1 MERMGCLIVFLRIVM
16 NKLKRFISKLLKINE
31 AAYYSFNHKKTAVII
46 NDVDFGHI
54 LTGKQAIITGG
65 NSGIGLA
72 IAKKMIACGAVVTIV
87 GKNSEKTKK
96 VAEDLHCGYLVI
108 DLMNTREMI
117 TIIERFTQNRKI
129 DILVNSAGVIDTEPW
144 LAKTPENFDL
154 VISTN
159 LKAAYFMSQTI
170 ANHMIKNKIKGHILN
185 VSSSSSMRPSWGPY
199 QLSKRALNGMT
210 LGFAQKLAPHGITVN
225 GLAPGVTMTPMA
237 SKFIEDTDNLAYY
250 NPLRRAETPEEIANL
265 AVFLV
270 SNLGTSIVG
279 DTVMITGGSGIL
291 SDIY

>member
-1 MERMGCLIVFLRIVM
+1 MIF
-16 NKLKRFISKLLKINE
+16 LKRILSKLFKINE
-31 AAYYSFNHKKTAVII
+31 AAYYSMNNKKTAVII

-54 LTGKQAIITGG
+54 LEDKEAIITGG
-65 NSGIGLA
+65 TSGIGYA
-72 IAKKMIACGAVVTIV
+72 IAKKIIECGAKVTIV
-87 GKNSEKTKK
+87 GRNPEKTQKA
-96 VAEDLHCGYLVI
+96 AEELHCQYVLM
-108 DLMNTREMI
+108 DLTDTRGFI
-117 TIIERFTQNRKI
+117 KIISEYIENRRI

-144 LAKTPENFDL
+144 LAKTPETFDL

-170 ANHMIKNKIKGHILN
+170 ANHMIKHKIKGHILN
-185 VSSSSSMRPSWGPY
+185 VSSSSSMRPGKGPY

-210 LGFAQKLAPHGITVN
+210 LGFAEKLAPKGITVN
-225 GLAPGVTMTPMA
+225 GLAPGITLTPMA
-237 SKFIEDTDNLAYY
+237 YKFLEDSDNLAYY

-291 SDIY
+291 SDLY

>member
-1 MERMGCLIVFLRIVM
+1 MAIIDRFLEKFFRA
-16 NKLKRFISKLLKINE
+16 RE
-31 AAYYSFNHKKTAVII
+31 AAYYSKCKEKSAVII

-54 LTGKQAIITGG
+54 LEGKEALVTGG
-65 NSGIGLA
+65 SSGIGLA
-72 IAKKMIACGAVVTIV
+72 IAKKMVECGAKVTII
-87 GKNSEKTKK
+87 GRNPEKTKN
-96 VAEDLHCGYLVI
+96 VAEDIKCQYLLL
-108 DLMNTREMI
+108 DLTDTKELI
-117 TIIERFTQNRKI
+117 KAISKYIENKRI
-129 DILVNSAGVIDTEPW
+129 DILVNSAGILDREKW
-144 LAKTPENFDL
+144 LEKTPDNFDL
-154 VISTN
+154 VINTN
-159 LKAAYFMSQTI
+159 LKAAYFMSQTV
-170 ANHMIKNKIKGHILN
+170 AKHMLNHKIEGHILN

-225 GLAPGVTMTPMA
+225 ALAPGVTMTPMA
-237 SKFIEDTDNLAYY
+237 SNFIKDTENLAYY

-265 AVFLV
+265 AIFLV

>member
-1 MERMGCLIVFLRIVM
+1 MAIVDRFLE
-16 NKLKRFISKLLKINE
+16 KLFKARE
-31 AAYYSFNHKKTAVII
+31 AAYYSKYKEKSAVII

-54 LTGKQAIITGG
+54 LEGKEALVTGG
-65 NSGIGLA
+65 SSGIGLA
-72 IAKKMIACGAVVTIV
+72 IAEKMVECGAKVTII
-87 GKNSEKTKK
+87 GRNPEKTKK
-96 VAEDLHCGYLVI
+96 AAEDIKCQYLLL
-108 DLMNTREMI
+108 DLTDTKELI
-117 TIIERFTQNRKI
+117 KTISEYIENKRI
-129 DILVNSAGVIDTEPW
+129 DILVNSAGILDREKW
-144 LAKTPENFDL
+144 LEKTPDNFDL
-154 VISTN
+154 VINTN
-159 LKAAYFMSQTI
+159 LKAAYFMSQTV
-170 ANHMIKNKIKGHILN
+170 AKHMLKLKIGGHILN

-225 GLAPGVTMTPMA
+225 ALAPGVTMTPMA
-237 SKFIEDTDNLAYY
+237 SSFVKDTDNLAYY

-265 AVFLV
+265 AIFLV

>member
-1 MERMGCLIVFLRIVM
+1 MSF
-16 NKLKRFISKLLKINE
+16 LKRFISKLLKINE
-31 AAYYSFNHKKTAVII
+31 AAYYSINNKKSAIII

-54 LTGKQAIITGG
+54 LEGQEAIITGG
-65 NSGIGLA
+65 SSGIGLA
-72 IAKKMIACGAVVTIV
+72 IAKKMIECGARVTII
-87 GKNSEKTKK
+87 GRNPEKTKK
-96 VAEDLHCGYLVI
+96 AAEVNNCQYLLLDLT
-108 DLMNTREMI
+108 DANE
-117 TIIERFTQNRKI
+117 IIKKVSEYIENKRI
-129 DILVNSAGVIDTEPW
+129 AILVNSAGVLDKEKW
-144 LAKTPENFDL
+144 LEKTPDNFDQ
-154 VISTN
+154 VMNTN

-170 ANHMIKNKIKGHILN
+170 AKHMLKHNIQGHILN

-225 GLAPGVTMTPMA
+225 ALAPGVTMTPMA
-237 SKFIEDTDNLAYY
+237 SSFIDDTDNLAYY

>member
-1 MERMGCLIVFLRIVM
+1 MAIIDKFLE
-16 NKLKRFISKLLKINE
+16 KLFKARE
-31 AAYYSFNHKKTAVII
+31 AAYYSKYKEKSAVII

-54 LTGKQAIITGG
+54 LEGKEAIVTGG
-65 NSGIGLA
+65 SSGIGLA
-72 IAKKMIACGAVVTIV
+72 IAGKMVECGAKVTII
-87 GKNSEKTKK
+87 GRNPEKTKK
-96 VAEDLHCGYLVI
+96 AAEDIKCEYLLL
-108 DLMNTREMI
+108 DLTDTKELI
-117 TIIERFTQNRKI
+117 KTISEYIENRKI
-129 DILVNSAGVIDTEPW
+129 DILVNSAGILDREKW
-144 LAKTPENFDL
+144 LEKTPENFDL
-154 VISTN
+154 VINTN
-159 LKAAYFMSQTI
+159 LKAAYFMSQTV
-170 ANHMIKNKIKGHILN
+170 AKHMLKHKIEGHILN

-225 GLAPGVTMTPMA
+225 ALAPGVTMTPMA
-237 SKFIEDTDNLAYY
+237 SNFIKDTDNLAYY

-265 AVFLV
+265 AIFLV